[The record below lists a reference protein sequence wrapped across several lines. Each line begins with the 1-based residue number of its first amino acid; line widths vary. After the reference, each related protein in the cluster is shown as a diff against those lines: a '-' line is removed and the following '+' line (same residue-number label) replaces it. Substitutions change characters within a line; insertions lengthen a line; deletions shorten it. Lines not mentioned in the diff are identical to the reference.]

1 MILIKKL
8 SLSFERVLRS
18 KPYNQKSKDEYLF
31 KREFIKNLPNVSP
44 IVRKNSYIPPCGRL
58 FNGVFFNLFQFNTRI
73 GIKELLKSY
82 LKSFLFLAKIRKIT
96 RFNNILYITNSNSQ
110 NFFHWFLDVLQKLE
124 FINQSRDQI
133 LNSKLKI
140 IIPNGHENN
149 YSKKSLEAFDL
160 NFYYQGK
167 NEIIISDKSIL
178 LPDVAPTGNY
188 RKNLVLNLGKRMRDY
203 WISKNKI
210 NLDKKR
216 IYISRNNSKK
226 RKLKDEHKIIPILKK
241 YGFAIVD
248 FDKLNFEK
256 QLEYVLNSDI
266 LVSAH
271 GAGLTHMLWMKKKS
285 KILEIRAKDNC
296 YDNCYYTLASDLGHD
311 YFYVIADKTDLKKSN
326 HLSDLVIN
334 TDHFSTELV
343 KML

>member
-285 KILEIRAKDNC
+285 KILEIRAKI
-296 YDNCYYTLASDLGHD
+296 
-311 YFYVIADKTDLKKSN
+311 IAMIIAT
-326 HLSDLVIN
+326 IR
-334 TDHFSTELV
+334 
-343 KML
+343 